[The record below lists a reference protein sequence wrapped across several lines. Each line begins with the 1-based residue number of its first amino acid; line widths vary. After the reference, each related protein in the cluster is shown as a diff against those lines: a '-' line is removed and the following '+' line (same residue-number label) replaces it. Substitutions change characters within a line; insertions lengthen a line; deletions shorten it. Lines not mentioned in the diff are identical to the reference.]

1 MTFIAKRHLCAES
14 TRATSRMMVLACIVA
29 FPETKLRGYNTYI
42 ERETYIFYIAT
53 FRKYQKASFVNKKA
67 IYIFIKKFSFF
78 LSNILVFSNYERK
91 SFQRNRKRVGNENL
105 ICKFN
110 ILISC
115 FRVFSTRV
123 VSVSK
128 YLNYKQPGSK
138 VIHTI

>member
-1 MTFIAKRHLCAES
+1 MTFIAKRHLWAES

-78 LSNILVFSNYERK
+78 LSNILVFSNYEK
-91 SFQRNRKRVGNENL
+91 E
-105 ICKFN
+105 
-110 ILISC
+110 
-115 FRVFSTRV
+115 V
-123 VSVSK
+123 VSKEHKKSWKSK
-128 YLNYKQPGSK
+128 FDL
-138 VIHTI
+138 

>member
-29 FPETKLRGYNTYI
+29 FPETKLRGYKIY
-42 ERETYIFYIAT
+42 REKRTFYIAT
-53 FRKYQKASFVNKKA
+53 WKVSKGINVNKKA

-91 SFQRNRKRVGNENL
+91 SFQRNRKRVGNQNL

-115 FRVFSTRV
+115 VRVFSTRV